1 MRTRLSLM
9 TAALLLASV
18 ATATA
23 QDPPTKPLPP
33 STPSTGI
40 FDVGFRGTT
49 VDGDAA
55 RYERYRDLR
64 DGASTLFSTSKHTEK
79 YRLNLFA
86 SNIGYH
92 DQRYVVGYQNAKA
105 TFNFM
110 WDSIPTN
117 FSYLTKTPWTNTGN
131 GVLTLPDVAQQSV
144 QSKLAV
150 GVPCGP
156 GAAPAACGNPTQA
169 TLAKANRSIYV
180 DLAKP
185 FDMQMRRDAASTD
198 FSYAISKSVGLN
210 LGFTSTKKSGTQPWA
225 ASFAFNNAD
234 EVALPLDQRTN
245 DMNAGLE
252 WANNKSMLRV
262 NYEGSFFTNNI
273 QSLTWDNPL
282 FLTDYNNGLLPPN
295 GPYDPSGYS
304 NGNGPARGQMA
315 LAPSNQFNAIGITG
329 LYKLPSHTTVN
340 GIVRFIDMSQNES
353 LLPWSTN
360 ASITNSTVM
369 AAFPGLR
376 ALPRNTAEASV
387 KGTNALIN
395 LNSRP
400 NNILAFQVRYR
411 YNRHDN
417 QTPHFGAEEYVR
429 FDSVPEETGGETEQF
444 DVTQD
449 TLDAT
454 TTVTVKSL
462 AMRIGYGYDTFNRT
476 GRSFSNMT
484 DRRFKV
490 SVDTLRTQRLTIRA
504 GYDYTD
510 RTGAGFSESAIE
522 EGGAQPGIRFYDEAD
537 SANHRS
543 SVIFILS
550 PVDVINVSATVG
562 TSRIKYDGEGH
573 EFGLLNTSSNDYTL
587 GIDYMP
593 SDWVSAGVTYG
604 WTDYSA
610 FQKSRNANPSCTLN
624 VPPCLPGTYD
634 SWTDPN
640 RDWTLTND
648 EVVKNAMAYL
658 DITKLGKDGEL
669 KVSWDFSNSDNG
681 YIHGGPRIVALT
693 NNQILTPGDTAPCSA
708 GVSSCFIPLPNVT
721 NSWNRF
727 TMDYKVYL
735 VERVGLGVAYW
746 YEKFDVSDFNTIDT
760 NGPVGFAAATG
771 VPRIDWLGG
780 LMTGYGSRPYKG
792 QTFFARV
799 LYRF

>member
-23 QDPPTKPLPP
+23 QDLPTKPLPP

-40 FDVGFRGTT
+40 FDVGFRGTKI
-49 VDGDAA
+49 DGDAA

-64 DGASTLFSTSKHTEK
+64 DGAATLFTTAKHTEK
-79 YRLNLFA
+79 YRLNLLA

-92 DQRYVVGYQNAKA
+92 DQRYVVGYQNSKA

-131 GVLTLPDVAQQSV
+131 GVLTLPDAAQQSV
-144 QSKLAV
+144 QAKLAV

-185 FDMQMRRDAASTD
+185 FDLQMRRDAASTD
-198 FSYAISKSVGLN
+198 FTYAISKSVGLN
-210 LGFTSTKKSGTQPWA
+210 VGFTSTKKSGTQPWA

-262 NYEGSFFTNNI
+262 NYEGSIFTNHI

-282 FLTDYNNGLLPPN
+282 FLTDYNNGLQPPA
-295 GPYDPSGYS
+295 GPFDPSGYS

-376 ALPRNTAEASV
+376 GLPRNTAEASV

-429 FDSVPEETGGETEQF
+429 FDAVPEETGGESEQF
-444 DVTQD
+444 DITQD

-462 AMRIGYGYDTFNRT
+462 AMRVGYGYDTFNRT

-484 DRRFKV
+484 DRRFKF

-562 TSRIKYDGEGH
+562 TSRIKYDGAGH

-587 GIDYMP
+587 GVDYIP

-624 VPPCLPGTYD
+624 VPPCAPGTYD
-634 SWTDPN
+634 SWTDSN

-648 EVVKNAMAYL
+648 EMVKNAMAYL
-658 DITKLGKDGEL
+658 DITKLGRDGEL

-681 YIHGGPRIVALT
+681 YIHGGPRVVALK
-693 NNQILTPGDTAPCSA
+693 NNQILTPGDTAPCAA

-735 VERVGLGVAYW
+735 AERVGLGVAYW

>member
-33 STPSTGI
+33 STPSTGL
-40 FDVGFRGTT
+40 FDVGFRGTK